1 MSRELYA
8 CLYAREFPLQALLRL
23 RPDLQGTPVAVLDGR
38 PPLQMVCSFN
48 RTALLKGTA
57 HGLTRVEAER
67 IHGLRLLPR
76 SPECE
81 TAARSVFL
89 ECAAIYSPRIEEIPR
104 DTQCV
109 FVLDIAG
116 TERLFGPP
124 AILAQRMRDSL
135 ASSGFRASVAVSVNF
150 HTALLMASATRGIAI
165 AEPGQEAAALAHLSL
180 DTLELP
186 QKEAETFELWGI
198 RSLGALAQL
207 PEVELIARL
216 GQGGRRWQEIASG
229 TLPHL
234 FQPAE
239 PQFSLEEFCEFESP
253 LEQVD
258 SLLFIA
264 ARMIE
269 SLVTRATGRALSLAL
284 LTLTMRIEGG
294 RSHQLTLRPALPT
307 IDRKFLLKLLQI
319 ELAAH
324 PPQAAIIVLTIS
336 AEAGHSSTVQL
347 GLFRPQLPESS
358 RLDITLARL
367 KALVGDDRVGSPVLE
382 DSHRADAF
390 HMDAFAVN
398 ASGAAASDHMP
409 HMALRRLRPP
419 HPVYV
424 RCENQRPVAFHDGQQ
439 DYAISVAYG
448 PWRASGCWWAVD
460 EWDRDE
466 WDVLIAQEQRAH
478 LLVNDRRQNR
488 WYLEAVYD

>member
-8 CLYAREFPLQALLRL
+8 CLYAREFPLQAQLRL

-48 RTALLKGTA
+48 HAALLKGAA
-57 HGLTRVEAER
+57 HGLTRVEAES
-67 IHGLRLLPR
+67 IQGLQLLPR
-76 SPECE
+76 SQECE
-81 TAARSVFL
+81 ATARVVFL
-89 ECAAIYSPRIEEIPR
+89 ECAAIFSPRIEEIPR
-104 DTQCV
+104 DAQCA

-124 AILAQRMRDSL
+124 AVLAQRMRDSL
-135 ASSGFRASVAVSVNF
+135 AASGFRASVAVSMNF
-150 HTALLMASATRGIAI
+150 HTALLMASASRGIAI
-165 AEPGQEAAALAHLSL
+165 IEPGQEAAALAYLSL
-180 DTLELP
+180 NTLELP

-207 PEVELIARL
+207 PEVELITRL
-216 GQGGRRWQEIASG
+216 GQEGRRWREIASG

-239 PQFSLEEFCEFESP
+239 SKFSLEEFCEFESA

-258 SLLFIA
+258 SVLFIA

-269 SLVTRATGRALSLAL
+269 SLVTRAAGRALSLAL
-284 LTLTMRIEGG
+284 LTLTMRLEGG
-294 RSHQLTLRPALPT
+294 RSHQLALRPALPT

-319 ELAAH
+319 ELSSH
-324 PPQAAIIVLTIS
+324 PPPAAIVALTI
-336 AEAGHSSTVQL
+336 AADAGHASTTQL
-347 GLFRPQLPESS
+347 GLFLPQLPESS
-358 RLDITLARL
+358 RLDVTLARL
-367 KALVGDDRVGSPVLE
+367 KALVGEDRVGSPVLE
-382 DSHRADAF
+382 DSHCADAF
-390 HMDAFAVN
+390 HMEGFAVN
-398 ASGAAASDHMP
+398 ASGATTPDQMSR
-409 HMALRRLRPP
+409 MALRRLRPP
-419 HPVYV
+419 HPVHV
-424 RCENQRPVAFHDGQQ
+424 RCSNHKPVTFHDGQR
-439 DYAISVAYG
+439 DYTIAVAYG

-466 WDVLIAQEQRAH
+466 WDVLIAREQRAH
-478 LLVNDRRQNR
+478 LLVNDRRLKR